1 MSDKTLTEQVNIVI
15 ATLQDDIKH
24 NKLDL
29 PSAPDLL
36 IKLRRLTASPHATA
50 NQIADLVKH
59 DINISGRLIK
69 VANSAL
75 FGVRN
80 HVTTVQAAITRL
92 GQERVQ
98 SLVIGLMIGQ
108 KLLESKTLGL
118 EHYCQQAWQAS
129 NNVAAISFVLASTKT
144 DIDPE
149 QALLA
154 GMVHNIGTL
163 PLLLKLNKIES
174 LKTNSR
180 ILGLVAE
187 AVIPKLYAS
196 AGRLILK
203 SWNFPEEIIKIA
215 TEHRINNVTEANHPT
230 ISDIVF
236 LAYQLDKTPITPT
249 TETIPEAIATSAAF
263 NKFWTNQQDAVVEIQ
278 ELSKQIE
285 QIKYDI
291 SN

>member
-1 MSDKTLTEQVNIVI
+1 MTDKTLTEQVNIVI
-15 ATLQDDIKH
+15 STLQDDIKQ

-36 IKLRRLTASPHATA
+36 IKLRRLTASSYTTA
-50 NQIADLVKH
+50 NQVAELIKYDT
-59 DINISGRLIK
+59 NISGRLIK

-80 HVTTVQAAITRL
+80 QVTTVQAAITRL
-92 GQERVQ
+92 GQKRVQ
-98 SLVIGLMIGQ
+98 SLVIGLLIGQ

-118 EHYCQQAWQAS
+118 EQYCQQAWQAS

-163 PLLLKLNKIES
+163 PLLIKLNKIES
-174 LKTNSR
+174 LKNKPK
-180 ILGLVAE
+180 ILRLVAE
-187 AVIPKLYAS
+187 AVIPKLYAG

-203 SWNFPEEIIKIA
+203 S
-215 TEHRINNVTEANHPT
+215 
-230 ISDIVF
+230 
-236 LAYQLDKTPITPT
+236 
-249 TETIPEAIATSAAF
+249 
-263 NKFWTNQQDAVVEIQ
+263 
-278 ELSKQIE
+278 
-285 QIKYDI
+285 
-291 SN
+291 